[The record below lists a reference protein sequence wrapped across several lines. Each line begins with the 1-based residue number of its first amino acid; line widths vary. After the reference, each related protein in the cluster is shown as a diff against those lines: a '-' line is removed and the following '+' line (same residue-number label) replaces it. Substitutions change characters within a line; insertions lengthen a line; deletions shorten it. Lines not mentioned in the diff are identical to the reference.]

1 MMSFASIDFV
11 HVYIVLPSVQ
21 KKSLNGCKINLK
33 HYISLNSRFFW
44 GFFFGITR
52 LFKIK
57 VFSLKLKPEIN
68 QSICELIFSC
78 FWFQHRIQPVKM
90 SVFHQHAK
98 NVSKYHRH
106 DYRDLLRIFF
116 KDPNVSDKEIDMFL
130 ERKTLKDILPEE
142 DYSKRDYNYMNDEA
156 MFTEDPLNCK

>member
-33 HYISLNSRFFW
+33 HYISLNSSFF
-44 GFFFGITR
+44 GGCFFFGITR

-78 FWFQHRIQPVKM
+78 F
-90 SVFHQHAK
+90 
-98 NVSKYHRH
+98 
-106 DYRDLLRIFF
+106 
-116 KDPNVSDKEIDMFL
+116 
-130 ERKTLKDILPEE
+130 
-142 DYSKRDYNYMNDEA
+142 
-156 MFTEDPLNCK
+156 